1 MDIFLEMTLADIASV
16 GHCSNECENGRD
28 CLYKV
33 RMGDVNKLRD
43 FFWKTRTQ
51 AAPMPKEKN
60 KKIANLFDICN
71 AAKTQAVSTFY
82 FIKVKWP
89 FI

>member
-1 MDIFLEMTLADIASV
+1 MDKFLDMTLADIASV
-16 GHCSNECENGRD
+16 GHCSNECEKGRD

-51 AAPMPKEKN
+51 AAPMPKEKKTKIHT
-60 KKIANLFDICN
+60 KKVCDYLKHKN
-71 AAKTQAVSTFY
+71 AK
-82 FIKVKWP
+82 K
-89 FI
+89 